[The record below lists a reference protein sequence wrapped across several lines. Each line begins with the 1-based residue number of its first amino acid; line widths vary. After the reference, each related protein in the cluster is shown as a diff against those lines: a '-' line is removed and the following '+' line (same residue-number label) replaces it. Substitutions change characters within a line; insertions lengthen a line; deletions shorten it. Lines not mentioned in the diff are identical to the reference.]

1 MARRYLLTQNSEL
14 RPLGIYNWTLPALS
28 AELPDGRRIKTCP
41 AAGVCASLCYARV
54 GSYTWRPVKEAH
66 TRNLQMVVDDLDGWV
81 ATMVEELGLSRYRG
95 GKWVR
100 IHDAGDFFSDEYL
113 AAWLGI
119 ARAVPDVRFYCYTR
133 EVARFR
139 RVVEAQSGVCPENFM
154 YVFSLGGREDHLL
167 DLSVDRHADVF
178 PSEESAAAAGY
189 WSQTAD
195 DRLCVTAPT
204 NRVAVP
210 VNNIPAL
217 RRRQGYTTFGLLQAE
232 KDRAAGRPVLSGLPE
247 CVEPE
252 PTLFSEDW

>member
-1 MARRYLLTQNSEL
+1 MARKYLLTQNSEL

-41 AAGVCASLCYARV
+41 AAGICAALCYARV
-54 GSYTWRPVKEAH
+54 GSYTWRPVKATH
-66 TRNLQMVVDDLDGWV
+66 TRNLQMVVDDLEGWT
-81 ATMVEELGLSRYRG
+81 AAMVEELGLPRYRND
-95 GKWVR
+95 KWVR

-113 AAWLGI
+113 AAWLEI

-139 RVVEAQSGVCPENFM
+139 RVVEQPGAKPDNFL
-154 YVFSLGGREDHLL
+154 YVYSLGGKEDRLL

-178 PSEESAAAAGY
+178 PSEEAAADAGY

-204 NRVAVP
+204 IRVAVP
-210 VNNIPAL
+210 ANNIVQL
-217 RRRQGYTTFGLLQAE
+217 RRRQGDTTFGELQAE
-232 KDRAAGRPVLSGLPE
+232 HDGRVWTSSSTSGE
-247 CVEPE
+247 IIEG
-252 PTLFSEDW
+252 